1 MRRHHTA
8 PSPAVRR
15 FLAPVALTAAVALLA
30 TGCSSSSEA
39 RKTVL
44 ETVTASS
51 LPASTGSSSAPGTA
65 VTVPGGGSGSS
76 SAGGPGSSGSTAA
89 PSTTSGASGSSSG
102 TSPSSRPVSSRSS
115 APSSSDAPSSTGGPS
130 ITSAGPIVKVNPLNI
145 DCARVLTA
153 ADVKRV
159 LNKTINNSS
168 ARTKFGAQ
176 ANISSSGAVRCAY
189 GIVSGQQKASLRVT
203 QYKTVA
209 AADAQVKVTVDSET
223 GLGAKVSTATVGG
236 QPGNVMLRAGGL
248 VNVRYGTWVLAVA
261 AADGTLSGD
270 PAAQMAALGDLVLK
284 RILATA

>member
-8 PSPAVRR
+8 LSPAVRR
-15 FLAPVALTAAVALLA
+15 FLAPVALTAAAALLV
-30 TGCSSSSEA
+30 TGCSSGA
-39 RKTVL
+39 AQRKTVL
-44 ETVTASS
+44 ETVTASPS
-51 LPASTGSSSAPGTA
+51 GVASSGAPGTA
-65 VTVPGGGSGSS
+65 VTVPGGSS
-76 SAGGPGSSGSTAA
+76 TSGSSGSASA
-89 PSTTSGASGSSSG
+89 PSTTSGASGSSSSSA
-102 TSPSSRPVSSRSS
+102 SPSSSS
-115 APSSSDAPSSTGGPS
+115 ASSTAETSSSSGGPS

-159 LNKTINNSS
+159 LSKTINNTS

-176 ANISSSGAVRCAY
+176 ANISSTGAVRCAY

-209 AADAQVKVTVDSET
+209 AADAQVKVTLESET
-223 GLGAKVSTATVGG
+223 GLGAKVSTALVGG
-236 QPGNVMLRAGGL
+236 QQANVMLRAGGL

-261 AADGTLSGD
+261 AADGTLSGNQ
-270 PAAQMAALGDLVLK
+270 AAQMAALGDLVLK